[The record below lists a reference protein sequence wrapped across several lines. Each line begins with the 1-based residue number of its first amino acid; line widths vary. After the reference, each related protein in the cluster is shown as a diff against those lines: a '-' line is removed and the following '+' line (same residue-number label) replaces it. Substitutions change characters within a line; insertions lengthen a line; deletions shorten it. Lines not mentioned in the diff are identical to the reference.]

1 MRRDHFE
8 LEAHNIDW
16 VETGEAPAEPKV
28 VIDFNGPK
36 ETLTDR
42 LTDAG
47 GTPLDASETDVA
59 FRLQDPLDDPDAAG
73 VVSVTDRVTGDFLLE
88 LNEEADDVLR
98 FVRAAREYGQST
110 DDDGGRYS
118 VVIRIDGETLATYSK
133 STFLVYDANGS
144 LLRSKSL
151 IPSGVEL

>member
-8 LEAHNIDW
+8 LEADNIDW
-16 VETGEAPAEPKV
+16 VETGDPPAEPQV
-28 VIDFNGPK
+28 IIDFNGPR

-42 LTDAG
+42 LTDAEG
-47 GTPLDASETDVA
+47 NVLEASETDVA

-88 LNEEADDVLR
+88 LNEGAEDVLR
-98 FVRAAREYGQST
+98 FVRAAREYGKST
-110 DDDGGRYS
+110 GDGGRYS
-118 VVIRIDGETLATYSK
+118 VVIRIDGETVATYAK

>member
-8 LEAHNIDW
+8 LEADNIDW
-16 VETGEAPAEPKV
+16 VETGDPPAEPQV
-28 VIDFNGPK
+28 IIDFNGPR

-42 LTDAG
+42 LTDAEG
-47 GTPLDASETDVA
+47 NLLEASETDVA

-88 LNEEADDVLR
+88 LNEEAEDVLR
-98 FVRAAREYGQST
+98 FVRAAREYGKSM
-110 DDDGGRYS
+110 DDGGRYS
-118 VVIRIDGETLATYSK
+118 VVIRIDGETVATYAK

>member
-16 VETGEAPAEPKV
+16 VETGEQPAEPKV

-42 LTDAG
+42 LTDAT
-47 GTPLDASETDVA
+47 GTLLDASETDVA